1 MCTVV
6 LLVILAGSEAVM
18 CTVVLRTRLPLPVSA
33 ASSLVE
39 DGHGHGRVETV
50 VVMNNG
56 ADNLVALARWWND
69 SLLPTGYVQHGLA
82 DGQGGGGQE

>member
-6 LLVILAGSEAVM
+6 LW
-18 CTVVLRTRLPLPVSA
+18 TRLVLSVSA

-39 DGHGHGRVETV
+39 DGHGRVETV

-56 ADNLVALARWWND
+56 ADNLVELAR
-69 SLLPTGYVQHGLA
+69 
-82 DGQGGGGQE
+82 